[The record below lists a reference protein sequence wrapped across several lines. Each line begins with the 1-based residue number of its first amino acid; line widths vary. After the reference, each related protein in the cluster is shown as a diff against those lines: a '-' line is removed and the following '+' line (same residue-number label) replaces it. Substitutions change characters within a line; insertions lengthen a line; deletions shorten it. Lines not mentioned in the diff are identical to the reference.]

1 MRRQTC
7 RNACL
12 MNNGGYMRKCFIMIL
27 GILTLAG
34 YAKADVNQPGTIT
47 PPPYTAIETKSPAR
61 TDGSMTGQHGS
72 LQVPSAFIQ
81 PGVAGVALYNAY
93 TYQQAMLGTGDTLKN
108 DTLYGVFSYAPVRYL
123 DVSIG
128 SLYSSSR
135 IRSSQT
141 LNYSGDLR
149 IGIKTGYKILPQ
161 LSVGGIGEIL
171 TYSKAGS
178 AGYAG
183 YNGNA
188 TSYTL
193 SLLASYDMLDSS
205 LSFPLIANLRL
216 GYLWDN
222 TLNLISSNDNNFIP
236 PVGKYAMGIR
246 GDNRTLLACSLLFP
260 LPHYYIEPMLEF
272 TSQFANR
279 YSSYAA
285 NDPSFANV
293 SFYQNPLYLTPGII
307 FYTPVTGLRIA
318 VAAELSLSEKLNQ
331 TSGSVFITPQ
341 TVWIAGVSYS
351 I

>member
-1 MRRQTC
+1 
-7 RNACL
+7 
-12 MNNGGYMRKCFIMIL
+12 MRKCFIMIL
-27 GILTLAG
+27 GILALSG
-34 YAKADVNQPGTIT
+34 YARADARQTTTIV
-47 PPPYTAIETKSPAR
+47 PPPYTAIETNR
-61 TDGSMTGQHGS
+61 HTCTDVSMTGPDGS
-72 LQVPSAFIQ
+72 LHVPSAFVQ
-81 PGVAGVALYNAY
+81 PGAAGVALYNAY
-93 TYQQAMLGTGDTLKN
+93 TYQTSMLGTGDTLKN
-108 DTLYGVFSYAPVRYL
+108 DTLYGVISYAPVRYL

-128 SLYSSSR
+128 SLYSSSKVNA
-135 IRSSQT
+135 SQT

-149 IGIKTGYKILPQ
+149 IGIKTGYNILPQ

-222 TLNLISSNDNNFIP
+222 TLKLISSSDNIFIP
-236 PVGKYAMGIR
+236 PAGKYAMGIR

-260 LPHYYIEPMLEF
+260 LPRYYIEPMLEF
-272 TSQFANR
+272 TSEFANQ
-279 YSSYAA
+279 YSSYAV

-293 SFYQNPLYLTPGII
+293 SFSQNPLYLTPGII
-307 FYTPVTGLRIA
+307 FYTPVNGLRIT
-318 VAAELSLSEKLNQ
+318 VAAELSLSKKLDQ
-331 TSGSVFITPQ
+331 TSGSVFVTPQ
-341 TVWIAGVSYS
+341 TVWIAGISYR